1 MNKVLASLIVLGVTI
16 PSVIG
21 LSRAFFSDTET
32 ATANNFTA
40 GKIDL
45 KVNGVDNPESVVSF
59 ADLKPGD
66 DKFFDKDLFVDFN
79 PTKIWLH
86 IKSLEVTQGTQTE
99 PEDLEENG
107 TPKFDIQNYITYD
120 LSISSPSASVIID
133 FADDVSLPD
142 AVSCW
147 IPIGTIPGNT
157 HVNLVQSF
165 HFDKNVTNWAQG
177 DTLDFAEEF
186 LAQQLNDPT
195 IPDTGSGRV
204 WDPELKHCVPNTT
217 PTPTIT
223 PSPTVTPT
231 PTPIACIPAFASSFE
246 QIAQG
251 TQKGGAAVLASRSNG
266 NFALGA
272 PQSAGT
278 PTDNPVAANSFF
290 SLGFTNGSI
299 VLKFSSPFIDQ
310 PGPDL
315 SVYEV
320 TGATNPPYP
329 DELVKVEV
337 GPDGSSWTTVAA
349 SLNRD
354 GTVDMSPVPS
364 AQYVRLTDVS
374 NIALFTSDADGYDLD
389 AVRASCTT
397 AIQ

>member
-1 MNKVLASLIVLGVTI
+1 MNRVLLSLIILGLTI

-21 LSRAFFSDTET
+21 LSRAFFSDTEVSP
-32 ATANNFTA
+32 ANNFTA

-45 KVNGVDNPESVVSF
+45 KVNGVDNPQSVVSF

-79 PTKIWLH
+79 PAQIWVH
-86 IKSLEVTQGTQTE
+86 IKSLEVSQGTMTE
-99 PEDLEENG
+99 PEDQEENG

-120 LSISSPSASVIID
+120 LSISSPSASTIID

-157 HVNLVQSF
+157 HVTLVQSF
-165 HFDKNVTNWAQG
+165 HFDETVTNWAQG

-186 LAQQLNDPT
+186 LAQQVNDPT
-195 IPDTGSGRV
+195 IPNTGSGRI

-217 PTPTIT
+217 PTPTN
-223 PSPTVTPT
+223 TPT
-231 PTPIACIPAFASSFE
+231 PTPIACLPAFASTFE
-246 QIAQG
+246 QVAQG
-251 TQKGGAAVLASRSNG
+251 TQKSGAAVLASRSNG

-278 PTDNPVAANSFF
+278 PVDNPVVANSFF

-299 VLKFSSPFIDQ
+299 VLKFTSPFIDQ
-310 PGPDL
+310 PGTDL

-337 GPDGSSWTTVAA
+337 SSDGSSWTTVAA
-349 SLNRD
+349 ALSRD
-354 GTVDMSPVPS
+354 ANIDINPVAS

-374 NIALFTSDADGYDLD
+374 NIALFTNDADGYDLD
-389 AVRASCTT
+389 AIRANCTVNE
-397 AIQ
+397 